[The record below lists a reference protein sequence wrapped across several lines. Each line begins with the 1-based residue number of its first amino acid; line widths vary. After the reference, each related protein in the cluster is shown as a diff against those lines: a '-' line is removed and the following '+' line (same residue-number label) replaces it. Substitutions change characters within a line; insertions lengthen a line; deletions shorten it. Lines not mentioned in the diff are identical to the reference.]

1 LVRWFSWFKKKKRKN
16 GMAKA
21 PKTPQEVFPEIVE
34 DLRGVYGEALQS
46 VILYGSGARGD
57 YVAGKSDINFLVVL
71 AEDDPGGLEKIL
83 PMIPQWRKRT
93 VATPLF
99 MTKAFIGSTV
109 DVYPVEFL
117 NMKRHYQVIHGKDVL
132 GDLVFEKRALRLQC
146 ERELKGKLML
156 LRKSFLQ
163 TEGKAESL
171 QRLLAASIT
180 AFLSVFNALLHLQ
193 GKESPHGRRE
203 IVAAMADAHGIAA
216 EPFLRCIDLR
226 EGKKGLS
233 FGELTAVF
241 RSYTTEIQRLIAIVD
256 GTEA

>member
-1 LVRWFSWFKKKKRKN
+1 
-16 GMAKA
+16 MAKI

-34 DLRGVYGEALQS
+34 DLRGIYGEALQS
-46 VILYGSGARGD
+46 VILYGSGARGE

-71 AEDDPGGLEKIL
+71 AEDVADDLEKVL
-83 PMIPQWRKRT
+83 SFVPKWKKRA
-93 VATPLF
+93 VATPF
-99 MTKAFIGSTV
+99 FITKALIGSSV
-109 DVYPVEFL
+109 DVYPIEFL
-117 NMKRHYQVIHGKDVL
+117 NMKRHYEVIFGSDELK
-132 GDLVFEKRALRLQC
+132 GLVFDRKALRLQC

-156 LRKSFLQ
+156 LRKRFLQ
-163 TEGKAESL
+163 TEGKAEAL

-180 AFLSVFNALLHLQ
+180 AFLSVFNALLHMQ
-193 GKESPHGRRE
+193 GKESAGGRRE

-241 RSYTTEIQRLIAIVD
+241 RSYTAEILKLIKAVD
-256 GTEA
+256 TSD

>member
-1 LVRWFSWFKKKKRKN
+1 VTGEKKEGSMSKI
-16 GMAKA
+16 

-34 DLRGVYGEALQS
+34 DLKGIYGEALQS

-71 AEDDPGGLEKIL
+71 AESDAGDLEKIL
-83 PMIPQWRKRT
+83 PMIPKWKKRA

-99 MTKAFIGSTV
+99 MTKALIGSSV

-117 NMKRHYQVIHGKDVL
+117 NMKRHYQVVHGEDALK
-132 GDLVFEKRALRLQC
+132 DLVFEKRALRLQC

-156 LRKSFLQ
+156 LRTRFLE
-163 TEGKAESL
+163 TADKAENL
-171 QRLLAASIT
+171 QRLMAASIT
-180 AFLSVFNALLHLQ
+180 AFLSVFNALLHMQ
-193 GKESPHGRRE
+193 GKESPRGRRE
-203 IVAAMADAHGIAA
+203 IVGAVTAIYGIAA

-233 FGELTAVF
+233 LGDLKSVF
-241 RSYTTEIQRLIAIVD
+241 QSYTAEIQRLIAIVD
-256 GTEA
+256 GIEP